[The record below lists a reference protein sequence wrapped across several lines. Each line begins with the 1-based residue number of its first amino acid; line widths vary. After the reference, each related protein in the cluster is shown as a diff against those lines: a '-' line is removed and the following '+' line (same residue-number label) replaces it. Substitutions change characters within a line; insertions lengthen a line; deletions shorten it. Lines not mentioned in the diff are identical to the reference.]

1 MSRRRA
7 LAHGAVVV
15 TAALLA
21 GCSSSGGGITAVEA
35 PTTTAG
41 AGPTTAEA
49 VAPTTTRGV
58 GPTTTGGADCVGRG
72 VVEHLT
78 APFGPAGHR
87 GVEVYLPPCYPS
99 AIGRRFPVVYL
110 LHGGTA
116 DETQWPDV
124 GITTAADE
132 LLAAGQAPPM
142 IIVMPDGG
150 PDMPDS
156 LAKDLVDRLV
166 PWTDRTFRTI
176 AEPSGRAVGGISLG
190 GRIALEAAADHP
202 RLFAAVEGNSPA
214 VASGHQDLAA
224 RLGHTTAPIRLDVGD
239 TDSLRDGVGR
249 FADTARAAG
258 AAIQVV
264 VGAGGHNRPYWRSQ
278 RLAYLQF
285 YADALRTSPPPNP
298 HLRGG

>member
-1 MSRRRA
+1 MRGQVRA
-7 LAHGAVVV
+7 AAQGVGLAA
-15 TAALLA
+15 AALLA
-21 GCSSSGGGITAVEA
+21 GCSSSGGGTSSADT

-41 AGPTTAEA
+41 R
-49 VAPTTTRGV
+49 APTTIV
-58 GPTTTGGADCVGRG
+58 GGAPTATGALDCRGHG
-72 VVEHLT
+72 VVVYRS

-87 GVEVYLPPCYPS
+87 GVEVYLPPCYAS
-99 AIGRRFPVVYL
+99 ATGQRFPTVYL

-132 LLAAGQAPPM
+132 LLAAGRAPPL

-156 LAKDLVDRLV
+156 LAKDLVDRLI
-166 PWTDRTFRTI
+166 PWTDHTFRTI
-176 AEPSGRAVGGISLG
+176 AAPSGRAVGGISLG

-202 RLFAAVEGNSPA
+202 QLFAAVEGNSPA

-239 TDSLRDGVGR
+239 TESLRDSVER
-249 FADTARAAG
+249 FAETARAAG
-258 AAIQVV
+258 ATVQVV
-264 VGAGGHNRPYWRSQ
+264 VGAGGHDRPYWRSQ

-285 YADALRTSPPPNP
+285 YADAFGTSPPPNP